1 MADLAVPAPHR
12 ATDAWAGTGALGI
25 AAALEKHG
33 FEVAPLLKEK
43 AAAKAGF

>member
-1 MADLAVPAPHR
+1 MF
-12 ATDAWAGTGALGI
+12 WAGIEGTDKI

-33 FEVAPLLKEK
+33 FTVAPLLAEK